1 VQQVANKVRQLP
13 ERITNDMASMAR
25 KQSKEV
31 VMEKEHA
38 KAARSVRRPE
48 LVETP
53 ALIGVAPGTA
63 IGAAGA
69 LVGRTSAWLYRIRS
83 RRIVGWWLVALL
95 ALSAAA
101 LLLPACPAYAQAE
114 ALDTCAGGGN
124 VGGPGG
130 AAILNGIKN
139 LALFASA
146 LIGGLSVLG
155 LLASGAAII
164 LGSASKDWQR
174 RGASGV
180 GYAFLGIFIAL
191 AAGAIYGVINWAIC
205 G

>member
-1 VQQVANKVRQLP
+1 
-13 ERITNDMASMAR
+13 MAR
-25 KQSKEV
+25 KQPKEV
-31 VMEKEHA
+31 VMENVHERA
-38 KAARSVRRPE
+38 IRRPE
-48 LVETP
+48 PIESSVF
-53 ALIGVAPGTA
+53 IGVAPGA
-63 IGAAGA
+63 VFGAAGA
-69 LVGRTSAWLYRIRS
+69 LVGRSSAWMSEVRS
-83 RRIVGWWLVALL
+83 RRIVRWWIVTLL

-101 LLLPACPAYAQAE
+101 LLVPICPAYAQGE

-124 VGGPGG
+124 VGGEGG
-130 AAILNGIKN
+130 AAILDGIKN

-205 G
+205 GG

>member
-1 VQQVANKVRQLP
+1 MV
-13 ERITNDMASMAR
+13 R
-25 KQSKEV
+25 KQPKEV
-31 VMEKEHA
+31 VMEKDHA
-38 KAARSVRRPE
+38 TVARSVRRPE
-48 LVETP
+48 LVETAP
-53 ALIGVAPGTA
+53 FVGVAPGTA
-63 IGAAGA
+63 VEAAGA
-69 LVGRTSAWLYRIRS
+69 LMGRSSTWMSGIRCWLSGIRS
-83 RRIVGWWLVALL
+83 WRIVGWWV
-95 ALSAAA
+95 AA
-101 LLLPACPAYAQAE
+101 LLTLSAVMLLVPACPAFAQGE
-114 ALDTCAGGGN
+114 PLDTCGAGGN
-124 VGGPGG
+124 VGGQGG
-130 AAILNGIKN
+130 AAILDGIKN

-205 G
+205 GG